1 MPAPSPPV
9 AALPSRPPVVTVSGF
24 CSGVGKTSLVEF
36 LIRRLRPIAAL
47 KVTVVDS
54 GIAGC
59 PIDRACGVCE
69 ALEAPYRVIT
79 ERRRIEVPRK
89 DTGRYAA
96 AGAHPVVWVQT
107 HKDCL
112 DEALAAG
119 FAAASGPGG
128 VVVEGN
134 TPVSRLHPDVCIM
147 VDRPG
152 RRETK
157 PSAAAILDR
166 IQVAVLNCPAGEEEG
181 VVSAARA
188 KLRGD
193 LPATAGVFELDLRAP
208 GGAGERLMIHL
219 SVMLQLRD
227 ARVEGWK
234 GRNPC

>member
-1 MPAPSPPV
+1 VSVP
-9 AALPSRPPVVTVSGF
+9 RPIITVSGF

-54 GIAGC
+54 GLAGC

-69 ALEAPYRVIT
+69 ALRAPYRIVT
-79 ERRRIEVPRK
+79 ERRRLEMPRK

-107 HKDCL
+107 RGDCL

-119 FAAASGPGG
+119 LAAAAAGPGG

-134 TPVSRLHPDVCIM
+134 TPVTRLEPDVAIM
-147 VDRPG
+147 VDQLD

-157 PSAAAILDR
+157 PSATAILDR
-166 IQVAVLNCPAGEEEG
+166 IQVAVLNRRAGERAEG
-181 VVSAARA
+181 VSQARA
-188 KLRGD
+188 RLLGD
-193 LPATAGVFELDLRAP
+193 LPGTEVFELDVRAP
-208 GGAGERLMIHL
+208 GATGERLMIHL
-219 SVMLQLRD
+219 SRRLGHPGGEKGGKGLTGGGQGML
-227 ARVEGWK
+227 E
-234 GRNPC
+234 